1 MIINEKQ
8 GRGYIPQ
15 CTADGRFERRQC
27 SRNGLVCWCVD
38 SDGTNVRGTMGPA
51 DGVICQPSDGEIGR
65 RSERITVMSSRI
77 HLGLSV
83 KLR

>member
-38 SDGTNVRGTMGPA
+38 DDGTNVRGTMGPA
-51 DGVICQPSDGEIGR
+51 DGVICQPSDGEIGGQG
-65 RSERITVMSSRI
+65 ERVAVMLSHI
-77 HLGLSV
+77 CHGLSV
-83 KLR
+83 RLR